1 MKDTDSERVV
11 GEKTFKESKHWL
23 VHYYITKMLFR
34 RTAWARNLPKTLG
47 LLNSLQGF
55 GWKPNDEE
63 IF

>member
-1 MKDTDSERVV
+1 MYLE
-11 GEKTFKESKHWL
+11 GQHGLGTFLS
-23 VHYYITKMLFR
+23 
-34 RTAWARNLPKTLG
+34 KTLG